1 MRQAKHGD
9 TVQVHYRGKLHDG
22 SVFDASF
29 GREPLEFTVGEGE
42 VIPGLEDAVLGMH
55 PGDSKTAALPAEKGF
70 GPRRE
75 DLIGEVD
82 KSKFAHWE
90 REPTVGERVPISQP
104 DGTPTDI
111 TVTEVTESKVIVD
124 ANHPLAGE
132 ELTLDVEL
140 IDIVQGAH

>member
-9 TVQVHYRGKLHDG
+9 TVKVHYRGKLHNG

-29 GREPLEFTVGEGE
+29 GREPLEFTIGEGE
-42 VIPGLEDAVLGMH
+42 VIPGLEDAVLGMN
-55 PGDSKTAALPAEKGF
+55 PGDSKTTELPVEKGF

-75 DLIGEVD
+75 DLIGEVA

-104 DGTPTDI
+104 DGTPADI

-132 ELTLDVEL
+132 ALTLDIEL

>member
-1 MRQAKHGD
+1 M
-9 TVQVHYRGKLHDG
+9 
-22 SVFDASF
+22 
-29 GREPLEFTVGEGE
+29 EFTIGEGE

-55 PGDSKTAALPAEKGF
+55 PGDSKTTELPAENGF

-75 DLIGEVD
+75 DLIGEVA

-111 TVTEVTESKVIVD
+111 TVTQVTESKVIVD